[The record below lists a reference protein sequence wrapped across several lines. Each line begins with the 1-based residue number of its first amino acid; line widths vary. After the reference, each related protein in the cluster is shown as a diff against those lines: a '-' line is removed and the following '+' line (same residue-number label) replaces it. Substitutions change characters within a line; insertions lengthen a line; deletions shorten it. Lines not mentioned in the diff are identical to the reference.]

1 MSLVLALSSVLTAG
15 LAEAAGDFWSPDGI
29 EYVEVCQDFGHYAA
43 RKPLPSSILLLK
55 SAITSAGCLYPI
67 DECGRRRSWNPSIH
81 SMQANSASSRAADA
95 LLRHISF
102 LRLAQRLSATASSR
116 RQPVL
121 PTERRASSS
130 RAHPARRE
138 PVHRLPR
145 SERKTAPPATQP
157 RPSAVPR
164 AGTQTST
171 AVEGEKARPTAVPV
185 ARPIAPAGHGRPPPA
200 LRRAEVYRFFGHPM
214 ER

>member
-43 RKPLPSSILLLK
+43 RKSLPSSVLLLK

-81 SMQANSASSRAADA
+81 SMQANFASSRAADV
-95 LLRHISF
+95 LLRCISF

-121 PTERRASSS
+121 PTERRTSFS
-130 RAHPARRE
+130 RARPARRE
-138 PVHRLPR
+138 LVYWLPR
-145 SERKTAPPATQP
+145 MP
-157 RPSAVPR
+157 
-164 AGTQTST
+164 
-171 AVEGEKARPTAVPV
+171 
-185 ARPIAPAGHGRPPPA
+185 
-200 LRRAEVYRFFGHPM
+200 F
-214 ER
+214 